1 MSVNLGLTKSH
12 DNASC
17 TCWWD
22 HFLPVYLPLLARVP
36 RVNRRNRAH
45 WWRLQ
50 LQAVGVRHPV
60 PSSLWRLSMCNSNC
74 VATCAYARRRVPG
87 CRPDGEATSMGSCCR
102 TAARLAH
109 PWSSL
114 PPCSASAPAASG
126 PFKQALQELPWALP
140 CCVRAVG
147 REDILCRFHGVDLGC
162 HELAASTCMRRLCA
176 CRQWPGVGLGSE
188 PRWIPRCVGLQHSV
202 SKATAHP
209 ND

>member
-114 PPCSASAPAASG
+114 PPCSASAPAASS
-126 PFKQALQELPWALP
+126 PFKQALQEPTLASPCLVREVCRERGANIGRHGRLFSVLLQRWGWACLWLQTMAR
-140 CCVRAVG
+140 CGAGVRTS
-147 REDILCRFHGVDLGC
+147 VD
-162 HELAASTCMRRLCA
+162 S
-176 CRQWPGVGLGSE
+176 
-188 PRWIPRCVGLQHSV
+188 
-202 SKATAHP
+202 
-209 ND
+209 